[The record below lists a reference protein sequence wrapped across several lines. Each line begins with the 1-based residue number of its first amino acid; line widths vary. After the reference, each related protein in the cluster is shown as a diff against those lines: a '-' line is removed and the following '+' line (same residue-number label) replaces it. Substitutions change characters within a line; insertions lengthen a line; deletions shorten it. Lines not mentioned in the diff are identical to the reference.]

1 MKNYAVQNY
10 RNFKFIFSVWRIKNV
25 SYSLYSFE
33 KLQPELIEE
42 FGGCYKTT
50 TLSKKNNYY

>member
-25 SYSLYSFE
+25 SSSLYSFE

-50 TLSKKNNYY
+50 TLSKKE